1 MRKRKQTDSKITN
14 PLFFGATSA
23 LKDLIGLRQIATS
36 IEYQKK
42 NRTNSQMTGLLSSA
56 VKGRGID
63 FEEVRSYYPGD
74 DVRNI
79 DWKVTARTLT
89 PHTKV
94 FTEEKERPVFLI
106 VDQSASMFFG
116 SRITFK
122 SVVAA
127 RIASV
132 LAWCAHEQG
141 DRIGGI
147 IYSDLVHK
155 KIKAKRGI
163 KTVLSLLNE
172 INELNNGLASK
183 SKNEP
188 VVGEE
193 ASMFEIL
200 RLARKVIKEQ
210 TSIFLIGDFLNLD
223 EASLIEIRSLAR
235 KNKLLAMHVF
245 DPIETQAP
253 RPNIY
258 SITDGFERIR
268 INTNDKEFAKNY
280 GKQHE
285 NKLEKIHSNFSE
297 INSPVISVSTDE
309 SIETIFFNNK
319 LANLK

>member
-1 MRKRKQTDSKITN
+1 MRNKKESSSKISN
-14 PLFFGATSA
+14 RLFFGATSA
-23 LKDLIGLRQIATS
+23 LKDLIELRQIATS

-42 NRTNSQMTGLLSSA
+42 NRTNSRMTGLLSSA

-63 FEEVRSYYPGD
+63 FEEVRSYHPGD

-79 DWKVTARTLT
+79 DWKVTARTLS

-127 RIASV
+127 RIASI

-163 KTVLSLLNE
+163 KTVLSLLND

-188 VVGEE
+188 IIGKE

-200 RLARKVIKEQ
+200 RLAKKVIKEQ

-223 EASLIEIRSLAR
+223 DASIIEIRSLAR
-235 KNKLLAMHVF
+235 KNKLLAIHVF

-253 RPNIY
+253 RPNLY
-258 SITDGFERIR
+258 SITDGFERFI
-268 INTNDKEFAKNY
+268 INTNDKEFTKIY
-280 GKQHE
+280 RKHYE
-285 NKLEKIHSNFSE
+285 NKLERIYSNFSE
-297 INSPVISVSTDE
+297 INSPVISISTGE
-309 SIETIFFNNK
+309 SIESIFFKNK
-319 LANLK
+319 LTSLK

>member
-1 MRKRKQTDSKITN
+1 MRIKQEPDREEN
-14 PLFFGATSA
+14 RGFVGATST
-23 LKDLIGLRQIATS
+23 LEDLIALRQVATS
-36 IEYQKK
+36 IEYERKH
-42 NRTNSQMTGLLSSA
+42 RTTSKLAGLLSSSI
-56 VKGRGID
+56 KGRGID
-63 FEEVRSYYPGD
+63 FEEVRGYQPGD

-79 DWKVTARTLT
+79 DWKVTARTLN

-127 RIASV
+127 RIASI

-163 KTVLSLLNE
+163 KTVLSLLND

-188 VVGEE
+188 IIGKE

-200 RLARKVIKEQ
+200 RLAKKVIKEQ
-210 TSIFLIGDFLNLD
+210 TSIFSSFSCRKRFLSKEGRGGVLRR
-223 EASLIEIRSLAR
+223 LFLHEI
-235 KNKLLAMHVF
+235 
-245 DPIETQAP
+245 
-253 RPNIY
+253 
-258 SITDGFERIR
+258 
-268 INTNDKEFAKNY
+268 
-280 GKQHE
+280 
-285 NKLEKIHSNFSE
+285 
-297 INSPVISVSTDE
+297 
-309 SIETIFFNNK
+309 
-319 LANLK
+319 